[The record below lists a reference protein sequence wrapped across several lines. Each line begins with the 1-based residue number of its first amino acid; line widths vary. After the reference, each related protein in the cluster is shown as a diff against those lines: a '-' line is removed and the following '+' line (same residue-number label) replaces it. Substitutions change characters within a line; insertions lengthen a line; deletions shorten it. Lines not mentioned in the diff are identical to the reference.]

1 MNNFLKCILVTWG
14 FQGLQPATPNFILS
28 TASPQSAS
36 SSQGSPRISSCL
48 ANLSSCDSSAW
59 WSGAS
64 PWGAATVWEARVGIT
79 RGLRQLSPGKW
90 HRETLFPFHEVLS
103 LQILFQSSH
112 QNPGT
117 LLSAPY
123 SSAPAQGAPWDPTV
137 PVPPRPELTVLER
150 HPCCG

>member
-14 FQGLQPATPNFILS
+14 FQGLQPPTPDFILS

-36 SSQGSPRISSCL
+36 SQGSPRISSCP

-90 HRETLFPFHEVLS
+90 HRETLVSLS
-103 LQILFQSSH
+103 SMKSSVFKFCF
-112 QNPGT
+112 
-117 LLSAPY
+117 
-123 SSAPAQGAPWDPTV
+123 GAPTEAQARFSLPLTHLLR
-137 PVPPRPELTVLER
+137 PREPHGIQLSWCL
-150 HPCCG
+150 PDQS